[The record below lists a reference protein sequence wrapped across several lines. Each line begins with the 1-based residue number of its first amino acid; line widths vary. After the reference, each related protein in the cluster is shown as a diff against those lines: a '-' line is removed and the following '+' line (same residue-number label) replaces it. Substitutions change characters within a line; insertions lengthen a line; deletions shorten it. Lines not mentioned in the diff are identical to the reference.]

1 MSAFAVVAVPV
12 ATMIAGASVALPVV
26 GIILEGAILAQ
37 ALAELGFKAIN
48 DLKMVRGM
56 RGCTEEADIVF
67 ESQVSGE
74 LDIGFRKTEEGH
86 YECIADW
93 DALEAEGM
101 DRNEFISQV
110 NQKYTYLKTL
120 NEAQKEGYN
129 VVEETTET
137 DGSIR
142 VILRKYE

>member
-1 MSAFAVVAVPV
+1 MSAFAVIVAPAAVV
-12 ATMIAGASVALPVV
+12 AGASAVLPVFGV
-26 GIILEGAILAQ
+26 MLEGAILVQ
-37 ALAELGFKAIN
+37 ALAELGFMAIS
-48 DLKMVRGM
+48 DMRMVRGVH
-56 RGCTEEADIVF
+56 GCTEEADIVC
-67 ESQVSGE
+67 ESQVSRE
-74 LDIGFRKTEEGH
+74 LDIGFRKTEEGCF
-86 YECIADW
+86 ECIADW

-129 VVEETTET
+129 VVEETNET